1 MFKNTFLITLF
12 MLTMSCGYEPMY
24 SKKNRIDGSNISIGK
39 MTFIGDREINIKIK
53 EILSNYSNIKEERNF
68 ILQIDSQSLKTTI
81 GKDSK
86 GDPSVFNLSIKTIIQ
101 VKREDDINSQIIF
114 NESLK
119 YNNIK
124 DKFEIKTYEREV
136 KRNLA
141 QTIANNLI
149 IKLSNY

>member
-1 MFKNTFLITLF
+1 
-12 MLTMSCGYEPMY
+12 
-24 SKKNRIDGSNISIGK
+24 